1 MSIEEQLQ
9 QAFRAHA
16 NTISPPPAVD
26 AAVAAMYRGQ
36 AMGRRGV
43 MYRMKSRRMSR
54 IAIAALA
61 VVVLSGFAYAGSKLL
76 FQQEKGN
83 VGLSY
88 RAIEEFTI
96 PSETLESIRIH
107 LNEVKEQLE
116 PGERAVVYMEDLKIV
131 RRIGMDPILGV
142 DNPVRITT
150 LEAWQS
156 KLAEAGAGITLP
168 NALLGGTYSFAEG
181 FEGYPHGSALGV
193 SALEL
198 LPELEAE
205 SRETGRDVIWR
216 QTDAADIP
224 FQGYTT
230 TYRNGDEQIHYTV
243 EPMKE
248 KMKIESIMNGM
259 AVLEKVQVDGY
270 EAAYTYNDN
279 SMFTDSHVYQEIAWL
294 EEQEGQTLIHRV
306 GSDSGGVTKEQ
317 LVEAAGGI

>member
-1 MSIEEQLQ
+1 MSIEGQLR
-9 QAFRAHA
+9 QAFREHA
-16 NTISPPPAVD
+16 DTISPPPAVD
-26 AAVAAMYRGQ
+26 AAVAAIYRRQ

-43 MYRMKSRRMSR
+43 MYRMKSWRMSR
-54 IAIAALA
+54 VAIAAL
-61 VVVLSGFAYAGSKLL
+61 VVVMLSGFAYAGSKLL
-76 FQQEKGN
+76 YQQEKGH
-83 VGLSY
+83 VGMSY
-88 RAIEEFTI
+88 RAVDSFTI
-96 PSETLESIRIH
+96 PPETLESIRIH

-116 PGERAVVYMEDLKIV
+116 PGDRAVVYMEDLKIV
-131 RRIGMDPILGV
+131 RKIGLDPILGV

-156 KLAEAGAGITLP
+156 KLAESGAGITLP

-181 FEGYPHGSALGV
+181 FEGYPHGSALSV

-259 AVLEKVQVDGY
+259 AALEKVQVDGY

-279 SMFTDSHVYQEIAWL
+279 SMFTDSHIYQEIAWL

-306 GSDSGGVTKEQ
+306 GSDSGSVTKEQ
-317 LVEAAGGI
+317 LAEAAGGM